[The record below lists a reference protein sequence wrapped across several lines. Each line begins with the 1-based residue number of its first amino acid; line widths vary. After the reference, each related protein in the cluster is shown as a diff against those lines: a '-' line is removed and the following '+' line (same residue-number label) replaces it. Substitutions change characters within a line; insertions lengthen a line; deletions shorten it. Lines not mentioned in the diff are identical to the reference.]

1 MNKQQSEAS
10 SSGRPRR
17 QREPPPLQGPRR
29 GCPARAPPLSSAR
42 CSAEGAQQDSI
53 TGIVNS
59 ADLCAHSSSTM
70 SRPIV
75 LHICLAFCSL
85 VLLNF
90 ATQCVAFPKME
101 RREIAHVHVETGQPE
116 RMNTDDL
123 ENKSITSKCAPQLVV
138 SEEPVMVLAGPS
150 ATSLNKVFPTNKEA
164 RPIGAGLMQPN
175 SPSIYTATETA
186 VPARFGSSQPERV
199 SPESRLSKAMLTS
212 PITATARL
220 HIDKKEGHF
229 SSTIIQRIGE
239 GTTEATQGF
248 LKYVDDQL
256 FATES
261 QDGVSLGYLPSS
273 AVDTKEM
280 LTANPRTEKSE
291 AGTEHGAAF
300 FLGAEPIAGTEP
312 GSPTPDREKP
322 SQMTADHT
330 QTTATKYWLT
340 TSEYTLSVEPE
351 TDRLLGATGVTVSV
365 STAVPAASDLSDEWD
380 DTKLESVSQ
389 IKTPTLGDNIETQV
403 GMEMSQTAQE
413 IDNDPMEG
421 MEEGKPVTE
430 AADVALGLSEGEA
443 HLGTALLMAHGE
455 ERSSAVTDQN
465 SFIPTS
471 PMEDRKV
478 SVVSLFQDTADFM
491 ESTKENDPMFFL
503 ETTVPISEYESEA
516 HQPLGNTLKDII
528 TQEMTTAVQ
537 EPEATLSLATQEQQV
552 FTLEVAGENG
562 NTEEGKDSPFTTSG
576 VPAVTQL
583 SRRWEPLSTTV
594 STTAVPLSFE
604 VTSALEEGEEDEDEE
619 DEEEEEEEEEDEE
632 EDEEDKEGE
641 TLDESLDGDAEL
653 PGFTLPGI
661 TSQEPGL
668 EQENLG
674 PLEGATYQVPDAIE
688 WEQQNQG
695 LVRSWMEKLKD
706 KAGYMSGMLVP
717 VGVGIAGAL
726 FILGALYS
734 IKVMNRRRRNGFK
747 RHKRKQREFNSMQDR
762 VMLLADSSEDEF

>member
-1 MNKQQSEAS
+1 MKSRLFYLRFNLKGLVYKIRLFDS
-10 SSGRPRR
+10 
-17 QREPPPLQGPRR
+17 LI
-29 GCPARAPPLSSAR
+29 CFIFL
-42 CSAEGAQQDSI
+42 QDSI

-59 ADLCAHSSSTM
+59 ADLCAHFSSTM

-175 SPSIYTATETA
+175 SPGIYTATETA

-340 TSEYTLSVEPE
+340 TSEYTLSVEPG

-516 HQPLGNTLKDII
+516 HQPLGNTLK
-528 TQEMTTAVQ
+528 
-537 EPEATLSLATQEQQV
+537 
-552 FTLEVAGENG
+552 G
-562 NTEEGKDSPFTTSG
+562 
-576 VPAVTQL
+576 
-583 SRRWEPLSTTV
+583 
-594 STTAVPLSFE
+594 
-604 VTSALEEGEEDEDEE
+604 
-619 DEEEEEEEEEDEE
+619 
-632 EDEEDKEGE
+632 
-641 TLDESLDGDAEL
+641 
-653 PGFTLPGI
+653 
-661 TSQEPGL
+661 
-668 EQENLG
+668 
-674 PLEGATYQVPDAIE
+674 
-688 WEQQNQG
+688 
-695 LVRSWMEKLKD
+695 
-706 KAGYMSGMLVP
+706 
-717 VGVGIAGAL
+717 
-726 FILGALYS
+726 
-734 IKVMNRRRRNGFK
+734 
-747 RHKRKQREFNSMQDR
+747 KRKKEKHKLCLIWNVSI
-762 VMLLADSSEDEF
+762 

>member
-1 MNKQQSEAS
+1 
-10 SSGRPRR
+10 
-17 QREPPPLQGPRR
+17 
-29 GCPARAPPLSSAR
+29 
-42 CSAEGAQQDSI
+42 
-53 TGIVNS
+53 
-59 ADLCAHSSSTM
+59 M
-70 SRPIV
+70 SRLIV

-90 ATQCVAFPKME
+90 ATQCVAFPRME

-123 ENKSITSKCAPQLVV
+123 ENKSITSKCTPQLVV
-138 SEEPVMVLAGPS
+138 SEEPVMVLAGPT

-175 SPSIYTATETA
+175 SPGIYTATETA

-229 SSTIIQRIGE
+229 SSTIIQHIGE

-351 TDRLLGATGVTVSV
+351 TDRLPGATGVTVSV

-552 FTLEVAGENG
+552 STLEVAGENG

>member
-17 QREPPPLQGPRR
+17 QKEPPPLQGPRR

-59 ADLCAHSSSTM
+59 ADLCAHFSSTM

-175 SPSIYTATETA
+175 SPGIYTATETA

-322 SQMTADHT
+322 LQMTADHT

-340 TSEYTLSVEPE
+340 TSEYTLSVEPG